1 MYWRSRSS
9 RAASSLVDAS
19 WDSAA
24 SAAAWCHVNAASAD
38 ASRASAAAA
47 DAWCHVAAASRAAMS
62 SASLRDRTR
71 MLQWSGRLHWSAA
84 VGSLLA
90 DGRIA
95 YASRRTPT
103 PASMVAKPIL
113 PRVSF
118 GGLREV
124 GELREGLRDL
134 GTLRPRSSMERS
146 QEALCQATAAA
157 FARSL
162 RLTATAV
169 AFSRRDR
176 GGTGSLDG
184 DSGSRNVSYV
194 LGRTMI
200 VRSTSADAC
209 RGVTSSVK
217 RSGGSS
223 SKGWREGRHPR
234 NTSPMRI

>member
-1 MYWRSRSS
+1 MYWSSRSS

-38 ASRASAAAA
+38 ASRASAADA
-47 DAWCHVAAASRAAMS
+47 DAWCHVAAASREAMS

-124 GELREGLRDL
+124 GELREGLRDI
-134 GTLRPRSSMERS
+134 GTLRPRSSMEGS

-162 RLTATAV
+162 RFLATAV
-169 AFSRRDR
+169 AFSRRDS

-184 DSGSRNVSYV
+184 DSGGRNVSYV